1 MASLAFVLPLTP
13 GKTQEWR
20 DWGEEILG
28 PRRSEYEALR
38 RRLGL
43 RTQRWYLQHTP
54 QGDKAIIY
62 LVGEDLQRTFQ
73 ELQMSQ
79 DPFVVWLRQQA
90 KDLLDGFD
98 LTQASPES
106 LSKLVFDGSSLEEDE
121 AGDYVREEME
131 RFGMIN
137 P

>member
-1 MASLAFVLPLTP
+1 
-13 GKTQEWR
+13 
-20 DWGEEILG
+20 
-28 PRRSEYEALR
+28 
-38 RRLGL
+38 
-43 RTQRWYLQHTP
+43 
-54 QGDKAIIY
+54 
-62 LVGEDLQRTFQ
+62 
-73 ELQMSQ
+73 MSQ